1 MKKFLFIILTLILFM
16 VGVWNA
22 RGDSNDMAL
31 IKALILSPLSK
42 ALVHA
47 EGYVLNSPVQFKTL
61 TTKEDLTQHGNFE
74 WRYNSHFVTLY
85 SRGGSYFL
93 EFRVKEFQEFISPDS
108 RGVVH
113 WKFSDYDMDG
123 ECDVVKRNYFLVM
136 QNDIL
141 MAPEYPKGYLNPRWS
156 HPPRRESNKRFE
168 KEVDYWLN
176 LVKKGI

>member
-1 MKKFLFIILTLILFM
+1 MKKFLFIILTFILFM

-31 IKALILSPLSK
+31 IKSFILSPLSEE
-42 ALVHA
+42 LVHG

-93 EFRVKEFQEFISPDS
+93 EFRVKEFQEFVSPDS

-113 WKFSDYDMDG
+113 WKFLSAIVTLDFSHRFEPFG
-123 ECDVVKRNYFLVM
+123 RLLRNSSANSIAY
-136 QNDIL
+136 
-141 MAPEYPKGYLNPRWS
+141 
-156 HPPRRESNKRFE
+156 ESNCTSRMVGALSSCIKITRQN
-168 KEVDYWLN
+168 VYVN
-176 LVKKGI
+176 VNINVK